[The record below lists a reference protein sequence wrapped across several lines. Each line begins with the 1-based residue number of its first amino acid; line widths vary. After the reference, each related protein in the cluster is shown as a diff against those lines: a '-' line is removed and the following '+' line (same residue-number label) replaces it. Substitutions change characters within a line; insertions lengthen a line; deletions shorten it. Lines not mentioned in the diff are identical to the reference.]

1 MEEEIVKRKRGRPP
15 KNPDKPVKP
24 KMKNRGTDGTNTSI
38 RNKLL
43 GEKQEEISRIINES
57 VQFFKRKPVKTNE
70 ELAER
75 LDEYFSNCVNKGQ
88 IPTVEDMCLALGV
101 TRMTLYNWET
111 GVQTNPERAE
121 IVQKAKEILAAIDAK
136 LVSEGKIPQVTYIF
150 RSKNYF
156 GMRDQQEVVLTP
168 NVDPLG
174 EGVDTERL
182 KQKYLENTYGMND
195 EIKVEMLPEGNESAT

>member
-1 MEEEIVKRKRGRPP
+1 MEEVKKRRGRPP
-15 KNPDKPVKP
+15 KNPDKP
-24 KMKNRGTDGTNTSI
+24 KMKNRGADGVATSI
-38 RNKLL
+38 KNKLL
-43 GEKQEEISRIINES
+43 GEKQEEISRIIQES

-70 ELAER
+70 EIAER
-75 LDEYFSNCVNKGQ
+75 LDEYFQNCVQTGQ

-101 TRMTLYNWET
+101 TRNTVYLWEH

-121 IVQKAKEILAAIDAK
+121 MIQKAKEILAAIDAK

-168 NVDPLG
+168 NQNPLG
-174 EGVDTERL
+174 DSVDTERL
-182 KQKYLENTYGMND
+182 KQKYLENTYGMSD
-195 EIKVEMLPEGNESAT
+195 DITIEVLPEHTNKDNLEIS

>member
-1 MEEEIVKRKRGRPP
+1 MEEEPKKRRGKPP

-24 KMKNRGTDGTNTSI
+24 KMKNRGADGAATSI
-38 RNKLL
+38 KNKLKD
-43 GEKQEEISRIINES
+43 EKKEEISRIIQES

-70 ELAER
+70 EIAER
-75 LDEYFSNCVNKGQ
+75 LNEYFHDCVETGQ

-101 TRMTLYNWET
+101 TRNTVWTWEHA
-111 GVQTNPERAE
+111 VQTNPERAE
-121 IVQKAKEILAAIDAK
+121 MVQKAKEILAAVDAK

-174 EGVDTERL
+174 ESVDTERL
-182 KQKYLENTYGMND
+182 KQKYLENTYGISE
-195 EIKVEMLPEGNESAT
+195 EIKIEKLPEGSTD